1 MTPHRLAENES
12 VAFLRSFHVEILRGG
27 MNRLLLRSMPSSDQP
42 SRIEVLFQY
51 VQHLEMPMAFEGLLI
66 EDATSHD
73 GVQSPWADV
82 LVEHP
87 ECRVFRLSSDGRLR
101 GRVVAAACSWGED
114 QAELGAPS
122 MFPMM

>member
-1 MTPHRLAENES
+1 MTPHRLAENKS
-12 VAFLRSFHVEILRGG
+12 VAFLQSFHVEILRGG

-73 GVQSPWADV
+73 GVQSPW
-82 LVEHP
+82 LT
-87 ECRVFRLSSDGRLR
+87 CLSSILNAASFVCLR
-101 GRVVAAACSWGED
+101 MDDSEAGW
-114 QAELGAPS
+114 
-122 MFPMM
+122 